1 MSAVAIVGGG
11 WAGLAAGVELA
22 DAGIPVTLCES
33 AKQLGGRARRV
44 DWNELAI
51 DNGQHLMVGAYRETL
66 RLMARIGTLDTLDRC
81 GLDLRVPGFRL
92 HLPDIPAPLHLA
104 AGLMKAAGLNWSEKW
119 AATRFMRHLQARQF
133 KLDRDQTAAAL
144 LSSQHQPSDLIAK
157 LWEPLCVAALNTPLD
172 QASAQVFCNVLRDSL
187 AGPRDASDLIFN
199 RSDIGAA
206 FPDAAVAY
214 MAGRGGDIR
223 LGAKV
228 TAIEAMTGGFRLRGM
243 EIEAQRVIVAV
254 HPARLGALVAGLPAL
269 AVTVAGVAGYAWQPI
284 LTLWLRFT
292 AAVPLPFPMLGLG
305 PGQAPWVFDRNA
317 VAPGLLSVVFSAEG
331 PHLNQAPESLRD
343 DCLALITTQFGP
355 LPELLDWKIITEK
368 RATFACLPDMFR
380 PENRTALP
388 GLYLAGD
395 YIEAD
400 YPATLEGAVRS
411 GVKCARLL
419 MDDL

>member
-1 MSAVAIVGGG
+1 MRQ
-11 WAGLAAGVELA
+11 W
-22 DAGIPVTLCES
+22 
-33 AKQLGGRARRV
+33 
-44 DWNELAI
+44 
-51 DNGQHLMVGAYRETL
+51 
-66 RLMARIGTLDTLDRC
+66 RI
-81 GLDLRVPGFRL
+81 
-92 HLPDIPAPLHLA
+92 
-104 AGLMKAAGLNWSEKW
+104 W
-119 AATRFMRHLQARQF
+119 
-133 KLDRDQTAAAL
+133 
-144 LSSQHQPSDLIAK
+144 
-157 LWEPLCVAALNTPLD
+157 
-172 QASAQVFCNVLRDSL
+172 
-187 AGPRDASDLIFN
+187 PR
-199 RSDIGAA
+199 G
-206 FPDAAVAY
+206 
-214 MAGRGGDIR
+214 GGDIR

-243 EIEAQRVIVAV
+243 EIEVQRVIVAV
-254 HPARLGALVAGLPAL
+254 HPGRLGALVAGLPAL
-269 AVTVAGVAGYAWQPI
+269 AATVAGVAGYAWQPI

-368 RATFACLPDMFR
+368 RATFACLPGMFR

-395 YIEAD
+395 YTEAD